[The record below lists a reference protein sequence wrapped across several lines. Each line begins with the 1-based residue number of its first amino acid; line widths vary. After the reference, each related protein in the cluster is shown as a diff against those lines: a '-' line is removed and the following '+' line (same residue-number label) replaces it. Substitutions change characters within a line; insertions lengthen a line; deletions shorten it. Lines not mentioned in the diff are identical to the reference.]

1 MEETE
6 AKRVR
11 QLSKATEGLAASLG
25 LFRSQTHGLSTEPC
39 GCSWPG
45 ESVHL
50 DWSPHSTS
58 NVLCVPSKGPPSS
71 GPNFLTLKCGLI
83 FDNLWGPL
91 GLDALSSQGPGE
103 GQLGWLGWESE
114 VWHKARRREAGGERV
129 SRGGEYWA
137 VSVRPCCLGLTTITP
152 LPTEYILSGH
162 RKALSYSHWVPS
174 KKNRGG

>member
-1 MEETE
+1 MDFP
-6 AKRVR
+6 
-11 QLSKATEGLAASLG
+11 LSHVAAPGLGNLYIWTGALTPPPMYYV
-25 LFRSQTHGLSTEPC
+25 SQARDP
-39 GCSWPG
+39 
-45 ESVHL
+45 
-50 DWSPHSTS
+50 
-58 NVLCVPSKGPPSS
+58 PSSS

-114 VWHKARRREAGGERV
+114 VWHKARRREAGGARV

-152 LPTEYILSGH
+152 LPTEHILSGH
-162 RKALSYSHWVPS
+162 RKALSYSH
-174 KKNRGG
+174 